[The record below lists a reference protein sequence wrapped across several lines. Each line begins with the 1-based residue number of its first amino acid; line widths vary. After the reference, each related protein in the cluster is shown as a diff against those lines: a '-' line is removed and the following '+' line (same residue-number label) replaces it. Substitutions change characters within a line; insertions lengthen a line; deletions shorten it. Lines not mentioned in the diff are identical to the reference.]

1 MLPRHHLGR
10 ACPQGIFQDSSGRAV
25 DELVEKVSLENA
37 VNDGVPRTFIWHT
50 FTDAAVPV
58 ENSLLF
64 ATALRAHGINTE
76 LHIFPEG
83 CHGLALANHLT
94 EGLEGK
100 EIAPCCEPWIDLATT
115 WMRYYFAV

>member
-1 MLPRHHLGR
+1 M
-10 ACPQGIFQDSSGRAV
+10 
-25 DELVEKVSLENA
+25 EKVSLENA